1 MNTLSNIG
9 ITSGSKVEA
18 WHVTQSIDAFTGEQ
32 EYDIFLSGSLT
43 ITGSLTFNQII
54 NNISGNS
61 SYAPTSS
68 HTLYSETS
76 SHALTSSV
84 ADNQTTILTS
94 THPALNISGSYKY
107 YIGNGN
113 ITTTGSFNPASLTPT
128 AAGII
133 CPVKGTII
141 SASITSNC
149 ATTASSNL
157 FTSKIIL
164 GVNLYEQNYTFAN
177 SIGYSLN
184 VVNFKEAV
192 GLTVNDGDR
201 LTFLIET
208 DPSSSY
214 TLPTKVTHNIQ
225 LYIRS

>member
-1 MNTLSNIG
+1 MNILSNIG

-43 ITGSLTFNQII
+43 ITGSLIFDQII
-54 NNISGNS
+54 NDISGNS

-84 ADNQTTILTS
+84 ADNQTIILTS
-94 THPALNISGSYKY
+94 THPQIDISGSYKY

-113 ITTTGSFNPASLTPT
+113 ITTTGSFEAVPPTPT

-133 CPVKGTII
+133 CPVDGTII
-141 SASITSNC
+141 NASITSNC
-149 ATTASSNL
+149 ATTASSDL
-157 FTSKIIL
+157 FTSEIIL
-164 GVNLYEQNYTFAN
+164 GVNLYEQNYIFTN
-177 SIGYSLN
+177 RIGYSLN
-184 VVNFKEAV
+184 VVNFKEDV
-192 GLTVNDGDR
+192 GLTVNAGDR
-201 LTFLIET
+201 LTFLIVT
-208 DPSSSY
+208 DPPSSY
-214 TLPTKVTHNIQ
+214 ILPTEVTHNIQ
-225 LYIRS
+225 LYIKS